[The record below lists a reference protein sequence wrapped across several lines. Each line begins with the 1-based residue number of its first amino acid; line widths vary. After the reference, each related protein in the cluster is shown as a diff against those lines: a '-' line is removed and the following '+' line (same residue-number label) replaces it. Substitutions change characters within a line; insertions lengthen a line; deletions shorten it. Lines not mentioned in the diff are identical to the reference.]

1 MARWTALIAEPSREL
16 CEAMT
21 QALEE
26 DFQVI
31 CCTRG
36 NEALALIQ
44 AEKPDVVVMELSLA
58 GLDGVSLLRRLREGP
73 PVLVVSDLLSPYVLR
88 CLETLGVQYALR
100 KPARLEDILDRALE
114 LACLGRGIPEA
125 GDTLDILRQLRIP
138 GGRQGFQHLLTALSM
153 LSRQRDQRMGKELY
167 ARIAQQAGTSVF
179 AVEKGIRDVLQAGWE
194 RGNRELWQ
202 QFFPG
207 CTKCPTNKEFLF
219 RMADLL
225 RSWRKCS

>member
-1 MARWTALIAEPSREL
+1 MIAEPSREL
-16 CEAMT
+16 CEAMAE
-21 QALEE
+21 ALEE

-36 NEALALIQ
+36 DEALALIQ

-88 CLETLGVQYALR
+88 CLEALGIQYALR

-125 GDTLDILRQLRIP
+125 GDALDVLRQLRIP
-138 GGRQGFQHLLTALSM
+138 GGRQGFQHLLAALSV
-153 LSRQRDQRMGKELY
+153 LSRQRDQRMSKELY
-167 ARIAQQAGTSVF
+167 AGIAQRAGTSVS
-179 AVEKGIRDVLQAGWE
+179 AVEKGIRDVLRVGWD

-202 QFFPG
+202 KYFPG
-207 CTKCPTNKEFLF
+207 CAQCPTNKEFLF

-225 RSWRKCS
+225 NSWRRCG